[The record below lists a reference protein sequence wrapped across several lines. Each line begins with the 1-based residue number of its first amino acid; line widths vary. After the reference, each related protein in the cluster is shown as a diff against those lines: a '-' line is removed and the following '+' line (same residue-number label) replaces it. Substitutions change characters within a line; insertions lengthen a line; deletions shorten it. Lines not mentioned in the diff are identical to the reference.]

1 MTLQQLKYVITV
13 AEEGSISKAASK
25 LFISQPS
32 LTNQIH
38 EIENEYQI
46 KIFTRTNKGIIVS
59 QDGEVFL
66 GYARQ
71 VIEQSNMLNERY
83 KSNAPKVLFSVS
95 CQHYSFA
102 VNAFVDIIKHYGKDI
117 YDFSLRETNT
127 YEIIDDVS
135 KLKSEVG
142 ILYINDYN
150 KKIIL
155 KLLDDNNLDYKL
167 LFKAKP
173 HVFISKDNPL
183 AKKDIITL
191 DDLKDY
197 PYLSFEQGDNNSF
210 YFSEEILSYIKKNKN
225 IRVRDRAT
233 LFNLAIGINGYTIS
247 SGVLDE
253 KLNSGIIGRPLDV
266 DDYMDVIII
275 THKNII
281 LSDMANYYI
290 DSLKNY
296 IWYSLKLWLDMG

>member
-13 AEEGSISKAASK
+13 AEEGSISKAANK

-38 EIENEYQI
+38 EIENEYNI
-46 KIFTRTNKGIIVS
+46 KIFTINNKGIIIS
-59 QDGEVFL
+59 QDGEIFL

-71 VIEQSNMLNERY
+71 VLEQSNMLDERY
-83 KSNAPKVLFSVS
+83 KSNINKILFSVS
-95 CQHYSFA
+95 CQHYSFC
-102 VNAFVDIIKHYGKDI
+102 VNAFVDFIKKFDSDK
-117 YDFSLRETNT
+117 YDFSIKETET
-127 YEIIDDVS
+127 YKIIDDVA

-142 ILYINDYN
+142 VIYINDYN
-150 KKIIL
+150 KNIIL
-155 KLLDDNNLDYKL
+155 KTLKENNIDYNTIYR
-167 LFKAKP
+167 AKP
-173 HVFISKDNPL
+173 HIFTSKDNPL
-183 AKKDIITL
+183 AKKEFVTL

-210 YFSEEILSYIKKNKN
+210 YFSEEILSYVKKSKN

-233 LFNLAIGINGYTIS
+233 LFNLAIGLNGYTIS

-253 KLNSGIIGRPLDV
+253 GLNSGIIGIPLLV
-266 DDYMDVIII
+266 DDYMDILIL

-281 LSDMANYYI
+281 LSDMAKYYI
-290 DSLKNY
+290 ESLKKY
-296 IWYSLKLWLDMG
+296 LAIA